1 MTVGSTP
8 RRQDAGQRGAGDRL
22 APRHQRPRLRPA
34 RTLRVVLGLVLVAM
48 PFGVLGMIALMAAG
62 GLVPAA
68 NAWLTR
74 SVLNGLMAGHQ
85 LGNHEIRH
93 LVVLGVILGVVSLVG
108 GVLPQAQSYI
118 ESQARRQISLV
129 FQNRMYQAINS
140 FPGLS
145 RFESP
150 EFHDKIQLSQTTI
163 SNSPYQLVGSTM
175 RMGQA
180 LITVGSLIGSLATI
194 NSVLAAIVVATAVPT
209 VAAELVLSR
218 TEARTQWR
226 TTPANRRQ
234 IFYGLLMSDVKAA
247 TEVRLFGLGDF
258 LRGRMLREAT
268 FVNRARRSADRRV
281 LGAESSLQLLTSA
294 VSAAGLIWA
303 IRGAATGKLSVG
315 DVSLFIAAAAGAQSG
330 ISSMVAQLGSVY
342 QSMLVL
348 GHFVDVVSAPPDL
361 PVAAP
366 PRAAPALRGGIEFR
380 DVWFRYDIGLPW
392 VLRGVSMYIPAGK
405 TVALIG
411 LNGAGKSSLVKLLCR
426 MYDPERGSIYW
437 DGVDIRD
444 MSPGDLRARI
454 GTVFQDYMTYDLTA
468 AENIGMG
475 DLDRLDD
482 RPAIRRAAAQAGID
496 RSLSALPQGY
506 DTMLSRVFFGLKDK
520 ENPETGVALS
530 GGQWQRVAVARGLM
544 RADRDL
550 LILDEPSA
558 GLDAEAEHAIHQQ
571 LAAVR
576 KDRTSLVISHRLG
589 SVRDADLILVLSR
602 GRIAERGTHQELM
615 AAQGEYSR
623 LFHLQASGYDT
634 AGEPPGGQYRASGRQ
649 ASALF
654 RTMNGG
660 GAPSRMGAQE

>member
-1 MTVGSTP
+1 
-8 RRQDAGQRGAGDRL
+8 
-22 APRHQRPRLRPA
+22 
-34 RTLRVVLGLVLVAM
+34 M
-48 PFGVLGMIALMAAG
+48 PSGMLGMIALMSAG
-62 GLVPAA
+62 GLAPAA

-74 SVLNGLMAGHQ
+74 SVLNGLVPGHHR
-85 LGNHEIRH
+85 GNLDIRH
-93 LVVLGVILGVVSLVG
+93 LVTLAVILGVVSLAG

-118 ESQARRQISLV
+118 ESQARRQIGLV
-129 FQNRMYQAINS
+129 FRDRMYQAINS

-150 EFHDKIQLSQTTI
+150 VFHDKIQLAQTTI
-163 SNSPYQLVGSTM
+163 NTSPYQLVGSGV

-194 NSVLAAIVVATAVPT
+194 NPVLAGIVVAMAVPT
-209 VAAELVLSR
+209 AGAELLLSR

-234 IFYGLLMSDVKAA
+234 LFYAFLMSNVKAA

-258 LRGRMLREAT
+258 LRDRMVRET
-268 FVNRARRSADRRV
+268 MFINHTMRSADRRI
-281 LGAESSLQLLTSA
+281 LGAESSLQVLVSV

-303 IRGAATGKLSVG
+303 VREAATGKLSIG

-342 QSMLVL
+342 QSLIVL
-348 GHFVDVVSAPPDL
+348 GHFVDVVSAAPDL
-361 PVAAP
+361 PVAAS
-366 PRAAPALRGGIEFR
+366 PRAMPALRGGIEFR

-392 VLRGVSMYIPAGK
+392 VLRGVSMFIPHGK

-411 LNGAGKSSLVKLLCR
+411 LNGAGKTSLVKLLCR
-426 MYDPERGSIYW
+426 MYDPDRGGIYW

-444 MSPGDLRARI
+444 LSPGDLRARI

-475 DLDRLDD
+475 DLGRLDD
-482 RPAIRRAAAQAGID
+482 RPAIRHAAAQAGID
-496 RSLSALPQGY
+496 SSLSALPRGY
-506 DTMLSRVFFGLKDK
+506 DTMLSRAFFGLKDK
-520 ENPETGVALS
+520 EDPETGVVLS

-550 LILDEPSA
+550 LILDEPSS

-571 LAAVR
+571 LTAIR
-576 KDRTSLVISHRLG
+576 EGRTSLLISHRLG
-589 SVRDADLILVLSR
+589 SVRDADIILVLS
-602 GRIAERGTHQELM
+602 GGQITEGGSHQELM
-615 AAQGEYSR
+615 AARGEYYR
-623 LFHLQASGYDT
+623 LFRLQASGYNT
-634 AGEPPGGQYRASGRQ
+634 AGDAPGGASLPGGPRPPAGGR
-649 ASALF
+649 
-654 RTMNGG
+654 TPNGRG
-660 GAPSRMGAQE
+660 GAPARMAARE